1 MKEREKELI
10 HKLSKD
16 NMVLTYE
23 NRIKDL
29 KAEIGLLKYG
39 AGNNEKEW
47 KSKKSRQQE
56 NINEQVDP
64 KKSKE
69 ISLIVSE
76 IEKVPTIYYE

>member
-29 KAEIGLLKYG
+29 KAEIDRLREELQ
-39 AGNNEKEW
+39 EQSMPMELT
-47 KSKKSRQQE
+47 QQE
-56 NINEQVDP
+56 KVSSDFINSFQ
-64 KKSKE
+64 
-69 ISLIVSE
+69 
-76 IEKVPTIYYE
+76 

>member
-29 KAEIGLLKYG
+29 KAEIDRLREELQ
-39 AGNNEKEW
+39 EQSMPMEMT
-47 KSKKSRQQE
+47 QQE
-56 NINEQVDP
+56 KVSSDFINSFQ
-64 KKSKE
+64 
-69 ISLIVSE
+69 
-76 IEKVPTIYYE
+76 

>member
-29 KAEIGLLKYG
+29 KAEIDRLREELQEQSMPMKMT
-39 AGNNEKEW
+39 
-47 KSKKSRQQE
+47 QQE
-56 NINEQVDP
+56 KVSSDFINSFQ
-64 KKSKE
+64 
-69 ISLIVSE
+69 
-76 IEKVPTIYYE
+76 